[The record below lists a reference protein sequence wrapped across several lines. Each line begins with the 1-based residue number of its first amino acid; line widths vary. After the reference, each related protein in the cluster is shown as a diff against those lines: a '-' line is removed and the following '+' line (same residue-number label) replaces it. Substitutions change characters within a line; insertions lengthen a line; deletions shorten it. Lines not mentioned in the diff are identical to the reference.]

1 MMHAQCPLPA
11 YYSQLKHKDEII
23 IFLSICVST
32 FMSGYFVDAS
42 ERLRKIREEGLRCS
56 EEVVE
61 IWEDSLADN
70 IYKLGDEG
78 TDQFIYIYKKY
89 ICLLCYIYQ
98 NL

>member
-1 MMHAQCPLPA
+1 M
-11 YYSQLKHKDEII
+11 S
-23 IFLSICVST
+23 VSPCI
-32 FMSGYFVDAS
+32 SGCFVDAS

-78 TDQFIYIYKKY
+78 MDQCMVLASRASG
-89 ICLLCYIYQ
+89 CLFGHP
-98 NL
+98 NP